1 MYYICDSVSR
11 SSNRQLSPRS
21 LPLGYLSVA
30 GHGRYCQLVTLLC
43 FTVERVAR
51 LQLRTPILG
60 ALHEDLH
67 NTQISLIQCEGF
79 ICF

>member
-1 MYYICDSVSR
+1 MYYICDAVIR

-67 NTQISLIQCEGF
+67 KHKSLQCEAL